1 MLVCDL
7 SPSPRV
13 MLQPHTAD
21 TVGFL
26 SMRHDAQISL
36 LAELEEGWCWVT
48 PDLWRSRPLLPVLTH
63 ACLLP
68 VLPWRAKLSP
78 WTEPLKQCPP
88 SFCILD
94 ASHPSLD
101 FFCSAVTDQLPGS
114 KANWPLDH
122 HAASLLIPLPHGA
135 GGAPLPQYFPAKSQ
149 QWTNTKGL

>member
-36 LAELEEGWCWVT
+36 PAELEEGWCWVT

-63 ACLLP
+63 ACLPTSLA
-68 VLPWRAKLSP
+68 LKSKA
-78 WTEPLKQCPP
+78 EPLNRASQTMPT
-88 SFCILD
+88 FIL
-94 ASHPSLD
+94 HFGCFQPLD

-122 HAASLLIPLPHGA
+122 HATSPLIPLPHGA
-135 GGAPLPQYFPAKSQ
+135 GGAPPPQYFPAKSEQ
-149 QWTNTKGL
+149 RTDTKGL